1 MNIFELDTVL
11 RKAPQLV
18 ESSGG
23 RNTTVDAIKKFL
35 PFVKKEL
42 GLDKLPKIKLLTD
55 PETTSFGTFN
65 QDTQQIQIV
74 IAERH
79 ANDVLRTLAHELVH
93 FKQHLDGQ
101 LQDHSGETGSNE
113 ENEANAMAG
122 IIMRNYNQSNPA
134 NLK

>member
-1 MNIFELDTVL
+1 MNLFELDTVL

-23 RNTTVDAIKKFL
+23 SSTTVDAIKKFL

-42 GLDKLPKIKLLTD
+42 GLDKLPKIKLLTN